1 MGKYH
6 FLARSLLSARSE
18 PATKIR
24 RVLELRSPSGGRDQ
38 QSRLQRSIACI
49 GRGRFARTAA
59 AGLLGTAWKPM
70 DKSFAASIARGRR
83 EKRS

>member
-49 GRGRFARTAA
+49 GR
-59 AGLLGTAWKPM
+59 AGLPALPLPGCW
-70 DKSFAASIARGRR
+70 ARRGSQWTNLLLHPLRADGG
-83 EKRS
+83 KNAV